1 MDKFATKKNSELNPN
16 PAEASSMGNKMSSVS
31 FSNSVSMVKSKE
43 EKIIQGSDKTYIS
56 LGRDRPGEIGT
67 GNEFEPAGAI
77 YVCAGASYGIP
88 EADPTNKEGLVLN
101 SNRNF
106 NIDASSIYASANCNI
121 DEYFGIVPGA
131 MGNSDNSAG
140 IAVKSTNL
148 RFVARNGIKLVTRTD
163 VSNEHGAPLDS
174 SINGIEIIA
183 GNDDE
188 DLQPMVKGQSLV
200 DALEDLTDQI
210 FEIVET
216 LEHFLKQ
223 QADFNEV
230 LAKHTHPD
238 ALNMLFGLIAAGGPK
253 AISKGRSLED
263 PETKLQGTKTTG
275 FIVEQMLLSTLY
287 HKTNI
292 ELFKKQFLTNE
303 GEDYINS
310 RYNKVN

>member
-1 MDKFATKKNSELNPN
+1 MDKFATKKNSELNPS
-16 PAEASSMGNKMSSVS
+16 PSEASSMGDKMSNVS

-43 EKIIQGSDKTYIS
+43 EKIIQGSDRTYIS

-88 EADPTNKEGLVLN
+88 EADPTNKEGLILN

-121 DEYFGIVPGA
+121 DEYFGIVPGS
-131 MGNSDNSAG
+131 MGNPENSAA

-163 VSNEHGAPLDS
+163 ISNESGAPLDS
-174 SINGIEIIA
+174 SISGIEIIA

-223 QADFNEV
+223 QADFNQV

-238 ALNMLFGLIAAGGPK
+238 ALNMLVGLFTGGPTS
-253 AISKGRSLED
+253 ISKGRTLED
-263 PETKLQGTKTTG
+263 PETKLQGTKTNG
-275 FIVEQMLLSTLY
+275 FIVENMMLSVLY

-292 ELFKKQFLTNE
+292 ELFKKQFLSNE